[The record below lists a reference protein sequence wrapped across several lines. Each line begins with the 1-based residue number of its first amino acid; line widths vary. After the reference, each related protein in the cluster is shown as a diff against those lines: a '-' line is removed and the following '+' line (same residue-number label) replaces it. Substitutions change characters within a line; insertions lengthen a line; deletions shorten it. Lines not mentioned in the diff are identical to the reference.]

1 MEVRWTRRARRR
13 LDDYTDY
20 IALRNPKAADEVLQR
35 VRHDVDGLADN
46 PLMGREG
53 RFLGT
58 RELVIAGLPYVVI
71 YRVRGQ
77 RVEVITVHD
86 TRQQWPESL

>member
-58 RELVIAGLPYVVI
+58 RELVIAGLPYVVV

>member
-1 MEVRWTRRARRR
+1 MEVHWTRRARRR

-46 PLMGREG
+46 PLMGRQG

-58 RELVIAGLPYVVI
+58 RELVIAGLPYVVV

>member
-46 PLMGREG
+46 PLLGREG

-58 RELVIAGLPYVVI
+58 RELVIAGLPYVVV

>member
-20 IALRNPKAADEVLQR
+20 IALRNPKAAAEVLQR
-35 VRHDVDGLADN
+35 VRHDADGLDDN
-46 PLMGREG
+46 PLMGSEG

-58 RELVIAGLPYVVI
+58 RELVIAGLPYVVV

>member
-46 PLMGREG
+46 PLMGRQG

-58 RELVIAGLPYVVI
+58 RELVIAGLPYVVV

>member
-58 RELVIAGLPYVVI
+58 RELVIAGLPYVV

>member
-13 LDDYTDY
+13 LDDNTDY
-20 IALRNPKAADEVLQR
+20 IALRNSKAADEVLQR
-35 VRHDVDGLADN
+35 VRHDVDGLAGN

-58 RELVIAGLPYVVI
+58 RQLVIAGLPYIVV
-71 YRVRGQ
+71 YRVRGE
-77 RVEVITVHD
+77 RGEVITVHD

>member
-20 IALRNPKAADEVLQR
+20 IALRNPKAAAEVLQR
-35 VRHDVDGLADN
+35 VRHDVDGPADN

-58 RELVIAGLPYVVI
+58 RELVIAGLPYVVV